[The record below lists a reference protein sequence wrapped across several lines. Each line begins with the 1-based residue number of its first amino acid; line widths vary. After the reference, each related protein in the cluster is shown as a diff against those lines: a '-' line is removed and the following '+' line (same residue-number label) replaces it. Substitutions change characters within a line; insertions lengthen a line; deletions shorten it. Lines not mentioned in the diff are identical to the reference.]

1 MNILI
6 TTSSFGID
14 CFPPG
19 LEVIYN
25 PYKRK
30 LTEEEVKDLIIKYQP
45 IGMIAGVE
53 PLTRDVMM
61 EAKNLKII
69 SRCGIGVDS
78 VDLEAAKE
86 LGIKV
91 RITPD
96 APLISV
102 AEHTLALILSL
113 IKKITLLD
121 SKIRKCEWKGPKTNL
136 VSGKTVG
143 VIGCGRIGT
152 YVSKLL
158 KSFGCLVLGYDPYVK
173 EHNIC
178 TMVKFEE
185 LISKSDIITLHL
197 PLDSG
202 TKNIIGLKQLK
213 QMKPTA
219 LLVNVA
225 RGGLIDEA
233 ALHEVLNNKE
243 IAGAALD
250 CFVEEPYNGQLL
262 TLDNTI
268 LTPHM
273 GSSAIEA
280 RSMMEQQAVGNLL
293 EELKKLQ
300 AG

>member
-1 MNILI
+1 M
-6 TTSSFGID
+6 
-14 CFPPG
+14 
-19 LEVIYN
+19 
-25 PYKRK
+25 
-30 LTEEEVKDLIIKYQP
+30 
-45 IGMIAGVE
+45 
-53 PLTRDVMM
+53 
-61 EAKNLKII
+61 
-69 SRCGIGVDS
+69 
-78 VDLEAAKE
+78 
-86 LGIKV
+86 GIKV
-91 RITPD
+91 TITPD

-113 IKKITLLD
+113 VKKITLLD

-173 EHNIC
+173 EHDIC
-178 TMVKFEE
+178 AMVGFEE
-185 LISKSDIITLHL
+185 LITKSDIITLHL
-197 PLDSG
+197 PLNSD

-219 LLVNVA
+219 LLINVA
-225 RGGLIDEA
+225 RGGLVDEA
-233 ALHEVLNNKE
+233 ALYEALRDKE
-243 IAGAALD
+243 ITGAAVD

-262 TLDNTI
+262 KLDNTI

-280 RSMMEQQAVGNLL
+280 RVMMEQQAVRNLL
-293 EELKKLQ
+293 EELKKLHV
-300 AG
+300 G